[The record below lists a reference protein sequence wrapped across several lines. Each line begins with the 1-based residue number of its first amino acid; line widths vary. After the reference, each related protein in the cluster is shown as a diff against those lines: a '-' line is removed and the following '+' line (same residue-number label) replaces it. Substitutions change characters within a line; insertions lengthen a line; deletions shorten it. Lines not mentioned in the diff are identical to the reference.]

1 MTFNKTGLFYDI
13 IQTKDVT
20 SENIP
25 IFKFTVWNSKG
36 QIIDSGRIFDFS
48 IEQARDRVLQL
59 NEHRVAVRRF

>member
-20 SENIP
+20 SEGIP
-25 IFKFTVWNSKG
+25 IYKFTVWNSKG
-36 QIIDSGRIFDFS
+36 QMIDLGRIFDFS

-59 NEHRVAVRRF
+59 NEHQETLRRF